1 MPGTALMAQHRD
13 VGVVWGSRLLRLVR
27 ETKVVTFAIFGASS
41 IYEQGSNFL
50 IYVLIKR
57 TLARLWVKKSHVP
70 VLLKGMV
77 PSQQLHIT
85 WVSPQTC

>member
-27 ETKVVTFAIFGASS
+27 ETKVVTFGIFGASS
-41 IYEQGSNFL
+41 NYEQGSNFL

-57 TLARLWVKKSHVP
+57 TLGKKSHVP

-77 PSQQLHIT
+77 SSQQLHIT